1 MAEIKPCPFCGSIAT
16 DYGRKEVRTDIID
29 LHQKIWKLYCV
40 QCGAGTDYFE
50 TTKEAIEAWN
60 RRIDNG

>member
-16 DYGRKEVRTDIID
+16 DYGKNLNEKELQAKR
-29 LHQKIWKLYCV
+29 IWNLCCV

-60 RRIDNG
+60 RRADNNA

>member
-16 DYGRKEVRTDIID
+16 GYSKNLNEKELQAKR
-29 LHQKIWKLYCV
+29 IWNLYCV

-60 RRIDNG
+60 RRYDNGT